1 MKKIFNLI
9 IINLLIV
16 IAIVLIINF
25 YFLTNY
31 KNIISQEKEFDR
43 YYIYHLDKFYQ
54 KFHADTFYNLEE
66 DYVAVLGDSYAAGDG
81 DAWTSRKYNFSSLHF
96 LKKLTNENFL
106 NFGVAGSGT
115 FVQVKEYLI
124 VQNMLKKFP
133 HKIKSKPKKI
143 FFFFYEGN
151 DIKDNVNTK
160 FIFNEDET
168 FSLKRILKIYFPI
181 IDMFKNVFM
190 DRFIHYYLHFKKKK
204 DSNNQ
209 DKHTHKIIKI
219 PSHIFD
225 LNIEKIDQGLF
236 YFFKNILYLKSEA
249 NVPIEIFYIPSPA
262 TVLDVDYLIENYK
275 ISEYNKL
282 LNDLNSKK
290 IIERIELFAFKNNIK
305 FSNLT
310 KEFKSSKSQ
319 INFYGKGDSNHLSE
333 YGYEML
339 AKFIY
344 KTYESNR

>member
-1 MKKIFNLI
+1 MFLWIDSFTITYISKI
-9 IINLLIV
+9 
-16 IAIVLIINF
+16 
-25 YFLTNY
+25 
-31 KNIISQEKEFDR
+31 
-43 YYIYHLDKFYQ
+43 
-54 KFHADTFYNLEE
+54 
-66 DYVAVLGDSYAAGDG
+66 
-81 DAWTSRKYNFSSLHF
+81 
-96 LKKLTNENFL
+96 
-106 NFGVAGSGT
+106 
-115 FVQVKEYLI
+115 
-124 VQNMLKKFP
+124 
-133 HKIKSKPKKI
+133 
-143 FFFFYEGN
+143 
-151 DIKDNVNTK
+151 
-160 FIFNEDET
+160 
-168 FSLKRILKIYFPI
+168 
-181 IDMFKNVFM
+181 
-190 DRFIHYYLHFKKKK
+190 KK

-209 DKHTHKIIKI
+209 GKHTHKIIKT

-236 YFFKNILYLKSEA
+236 YFFKNILHLKSET

-310 KEFKSSKSQ
+310 KEFRSSKSQ
-319 INFYGKGDSNHLSE
+319 INFYGKRDSNHLSE